1 MRVEVFNSMSKGKLT
16 ALILCLILAMP
27 LEAASRGSEFIDLDS
42 GFYEDFDTLAS
53 SLGMVVSRTRPY
65 TKAEALP
72 YLEEMGRRPMDQGQ
86 HVLYEHLV
94 EEVDLQSGD
103 GVFSFNFSGTLNP
116 QAYAHSDRSFSDQAI
131 EYTRDP
137 ESGELIVAQGSYS
150 YSPFNLYS
158 SWPGMEVKDFVDI
171 DLAINVMDNITL
183 FFQLPVTN
191 VRHTKTAFGS
201 RYFMTNIPML
211 ANPLSFQYED
221 FNMNFPYRAHL
232 SAGDSWWSLLIGR
245 DKFDYGG
252 GISGNLAVDKHL
264 EYHNALSLSFFSKT
278 FKYTF
283 FLSFLPH
290 PSQYIVL
297 DDSTD
302 SSYGYDLAYDQGQDA
317 FTGTKVYVSH
327 RFEWTSRTQKS
338 RIALSESVMYQD
350 DGGLDFQ
357 FLNPMLFLHNLYTAG
372 NANSLLSL
380 EWEYAFTEGV
390 VQNISLLIDDLNV
403 PGEKES
409 DGDNTKPSALGFQ
422 YNIRTSHPVG
432 PGIITSS
439 AEVTLT
445 TDSLYLYLREDA
457 GKDIPDTYPI
467 DFTAA
472 IRNMRTGTGV
482 YDVTFLGYPYGG
494 GVINAL
500 VGLGWH
506 VPGAYSLE
514 WSFNYIMRRNI
525 TPFTRIRG
533 SQAGD
538 NPVMHSFITT
548 LSADWHITKDLTLS
562 PSLTY
567 IHVLN
572 YAHAPGDKRGDVQL
586 AVGASYSF

>member
-1 MRVEVFNSMSKGKLT
+1 MSKGKLT
-16 ALILCLILAMP
+16 ALILCLMLAMP
-27 LEAASRGSEFIDLDS
+27 LGAASRGSEFIDLDS
-42 GFYEDFDTLAS
+42 GFYEDFDSLAS

-65 TKAEALP
+65 TKAEAML
-72 YLEEMGRRPMDQGQ
+72 YLEEAGRRPMNQSQ
-86 HVLYEHLV
+86 RAVYEHLV
-94 EEVDLQSGD
+94 EEADLQAGD
-103 GVFSFNFSGTLNP
+103 DVFTFNFSGAVNP
-116 QAYAHSDRSFSDQAI
+116 QVHAHLDRTFSDQAI
-131 EYTRDP
+131 EYTRAPD
-137 ESGELIVAQGSYS
+137 SGEVITAPGSYS

-158 SWPGMEVKDFVDI
+158 SWPGTEVKDFIDI
-171 DLAINVMDNITL
+171 DMAVNAMDNITL
-183 FFQLPVTN
+183 FFQLPVAN
-191 VRHTKTAFGS
+191 VRHTKSPFGS
-201 RYFMTNIPML
+201 QYFMTNIPML
-211 ANPLSFQYED
+211 ADPLSFQYED

-232 SAGDSWWSLLIGR
+232 SAGGSWWSLLIGR

-252 GISGNLAVDKHL
+252 GISGNLAVDRHL
-264 EYHNALSLSFFSKT
+264 DYHNALSLSFFSKT

-302 SSYGYDLAYDQGQDA
+302 SSYGYDLAYDQEQDA

-338 RIALSESVMYQD
+338 RIALSESVMYQND

-390 VQNISLLIDDLNV
+390 TQNISLLIDDLNV

-432 PGIITSS
+432 QGIITSF

-445 TDSLYLYLREDA
+445 SDSLYLYLREDA
-457 GKDIPDTYPI
+457 GTGTPTSYPI
-467 DFTAA
+467 DFTTAV
-472 IRNMRTGTGV
+472 RNMRTGTGV
-482 YDVTFLGYPYGG
+482 YDVTYLGYPYGG

-500 VGLGWH
+500 AGLGWQ
-506 VPGAYSLE
+506 VPGAYSISG
-514 WSFNYIMRRNI
+514 SFNYIMKKNL
-525 TPFTRIRG
+525 TPFTRIRA
-533 SQAGD
+533 SVAD
-538 NPVMHSFITT
+538 DSPVMHSFITT
-548 LSADWHITKDLTLS
+548 LNASWHVTSDLELS

-567 IHVLN
+567 VHVLN
-572 YAHAPGDKRGDVQL
+572 YGHDADDNRGDVQL
-586 AVGASYSF
+586 AIGASYRF